1 LASTAAQNTLAQ
13 VTDGSHQYL
22 VDRAQA
28 TINDAKVIAK
38 SQRDQMT
45 TPSFQTNADTLILN
59 ARPNAQDIV
68 DAQQIVNVAN
78 TNSSD
83 EDLMETARKILL
95 AVNSDVQATLDQ
107 GKSEDRESLESLQML
122 LMEAMNNASSLLTRV
137 TDFSDE
143 EKEER
148 LREVNAKRQELSDEI
163 QARLDG
169 IAQPTWLK
177 KNLVWVIVGSV
188 VIALFL
194 LYAFFKY
201 IGRRN

>member
-1 LASTAAQNTLAQ
+1 
-13 VTDGSHQYL
+13 
-22 VDRAQA
+22 
-28 TINDAKVIAK
+28 
-38 SQRDQMT
+38 
-45 TPSFQTNADTLILN
+45 
-59 ARPNAQDIV
+59 
-68 DAQQIVNVAN
+68 
-78 TNSSD
+78 
-83 EDLMETARKILL
+83 
-95 AVNSDVQATLDQ
+95 
-107 GKSEDRESLESLQML
+107 ML